1 MYLPRSAAEAPAH
14 ATEKNP
20 LTKSACSPSGVNESY
35 ETYYR
40 TPVPLLVRN
49 LSYVCGGVAR
59 NSRNMC
65 RNKVNLAL
73 NFLGEFSKSA
83 CGCGAVNGG
92 LVEIASNSSMCLKP
106 YEKPMNFACVICST
120 SWFASW

>member
-73 NFLGEFSKSA
+73 NFLGEFSKCA
-83 CGCGAVNGG
+83 CGACPVNIRFS
-92 LVEIASNSSMCLKP
+92 EIASNLSMCSKHKENQRILH
-106 YEKPMNFACVICST
+106 
-120 SWFASW
+120 ASRALD